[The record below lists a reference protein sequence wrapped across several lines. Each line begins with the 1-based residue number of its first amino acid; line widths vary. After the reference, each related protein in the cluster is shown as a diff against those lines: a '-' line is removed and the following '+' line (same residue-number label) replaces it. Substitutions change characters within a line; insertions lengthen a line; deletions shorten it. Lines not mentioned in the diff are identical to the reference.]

1 MDLEYVM
8 NYLRVDADEDIPLI
22 DNLMAASEAYLS
34 GAIDDYA
41 EKMKDSKFKSMADLV
56 RLAMISEWYDNRV
69 YVKNDR
75 YDKVSTMIR
84 SLIHQLQYASLE
96 VI

>member
-1 MDLEYVM
+1 MELEYVM

-22 DNLMAASEAYLS
+22 KNLISASETYLS
-34 GAIDDYA
+34 GAIDNYS
-41 EKMKDSKFKSMADLV
+41 EKVKQDNFKSMANLV

-75 YDKVSTMIR
+75 YDKVSTMIK
-84 SLIHQLQYASLE
+84 SLIHQLQYGL
-96 VI
+96 

>member
-1 MDLEYVM
+1 MELEYVM

-22 DNLMAASEAYLS
+22 KNLISASETYLS
-34 GAIDDYA
+34 GGIDNYA
-41 EKMKDSKFKSMADLV
+41 EKVKQDNFKSMADLV

-75 YDKVSTMIR
+75 YDKVSTMIK
-84 SLIHQLQYASLE
+84 SLIHQLQYGL
-96 VI
+96 

>member
-22 DNLMAASEAYLS
+22 TNLITASESYLS
-34 GAIDDYA
+34 GAIDDYDQKMES
-41 EKMKDSKFKSMADLV
+41 EKFRSMADLI

-84 SLIHQLQYASLE
+84 SLIHQLQYSSVE

>member
-1 MDLEYVM
+1 MELEYVM

-22 DNLMAASEAYLS
+22 KNLISASKTYLS
-34 GAIDDYA
+34 GAIDNYA
-41 EKMKDSKFKSMADLV
+41 EKVKQDNFKSMADLV

-75 YDKVSTMIR
+75 YDKVSTMIK
-84 SLIHQLQYASLE
+84 SLIHQLQYGL
-96 VI
+96 